1 MSVVQK
7 TRFAFF
13 GLFLFLFRLAA
24 PPCVPNPQANTKGVK
39 YQPAPVWLRQAR
51 VVLDPSGFLGGAA
64 SLNKD
69 ISAAPRTAAAL
80 EARSLSQNAEKA

>member
-1 MSVVQK
+1 MLSVVQK

-13 GLFLFLFRLAA
+13 GLFSFLFRLAA
-24 PPCVPNPQANTKGVK
+24 SPCVPNP
-39 YQPAPVWLRQAR
+39 PAPVWLRQAR
-51 VVLDPSGFLGGAA
+51 VVLGTSGFLGGAV

-80 EARSLSQNAEKA
+80 EALSLSQNDEKA